1 VQHKFTA
8 AEAPR
13 AGFDAAPAI
22 LTRVYGGKKAAEE
35 RALIELDSAKENGWL
50 LFEKRVDLQSSM
62 VYYK

>member
-35 RALIELDSAKENGWL
+35 NELKSFD
-50 LFEKRVDLQSSM
+50 RVRFSQREW
-62 VYYK
+62 VVVV